1 MRFLKA
7 LGARVAAATC
17 GTMYA
22 TFWAILDRLTDR
34 YGLLQSPEGSLLYI
48 ALAFGVTLLLVAAL
62 VRFTEWGSQIS
73 IPFFLIGVAIGVV
86 YDALSDKKIDRNL
99 FPIEA
104 ALACAIFAPAL
115 GFGKKLGAWLKKN
128 RQANADGKPLNSPAG
143 SS

>member
-1 MRFLKA
+1 MA
-7 LGARVAAATC
+7 TAAC
-17 GTMYA
+17 GTIYA
-22 TFWAILDRLTDR
+22 TVWAILDRLTDR
-34 YGLLQSPEGSLLYI
+34 YGLLQNSEGSLLYI
-48 ALAFGVTLLLVAAL
+48 ALAFGVTLILVAAL

-104 ALACAIFAPAL
+104 VLACAIFGPAL

-143 SS
+143 SL